1 MASALRSSFAQL
13 SLQSSAFHGSSIKQ
27 TSVAQPS
34 VSYSPLTVTNVAKS
48 WEKKKLNKNGNPIT
62 HKVHVKVGDTVQ
74 VIAGSD
80 KGKVTE
86 ITRITRFN
94 SMVFCKDVNIK
105 TKHQKPR
112 AEGETGQIITFEAPI
127 HSSNV
132 ALYSK
137 TASTRSRVGHKVLE
151 DGRKVRYLIKTGE
164 VIDQPYQKPV
174 KEEA

>member
-1 MASALRSSFAQL
+1 M
-13 SLQSSAFHGSSIKQ
+13 
-27 TSVAQPS
+27 
-34 VSYSPLTVTNVAKS
+34 
-48 WEKKKLNKNGNPIT
+48 
-62 HKVHVKVGDTVQ
+62 HVKVGDTVQ

-94 SMVFCKDVNIK
+94 SMVLCKDVNIK

-137 TASTRSRVGHKVLE
+137 TAEVRSRVGHKVLD